1 MVQISEAGIARNVP
15 NREVETRRGAE
26 FICAVFTHFLAQK
39 STPIRRG
46 NPLALTDT
54 TTLPALLRQNEEEDD
69 DVNHVNR
76 KGLERGDG
84 DGEGEG
90 NFPED

>member
-1 MVQISEAGIARNVP
+1 MLEAP
-15 NREVETRRGAE
+15 EAE
-26 FICAVFTHFLAQK
+26 KNMGWSDFYDHLLDNCV
-39 STPIRRG
+39 
-46 NPLALTDT
+46 ALTDT
-54 TTLPALLRQNEEEDD
+54 TTLPALLRQNEEDDD